1 MLGQYLPILALGVLA
16 FLFAALSFVAT
27 KLLAPRNPNDK
38 KLAPYE
44 CGIVPTKNNPE
55 RFPVRFFLVAMIFI
69 VFDIEIIF
77 FYPWALA
84 HRELGLSGFV
94 AVIIFS
100 VAVFESFLYL
110 IGNGALEW
118 GPIRRSRNNSGQ
130 ISTDRTTQS
139 TVIRIQDTGVRQVGL
154 EGRPEEDTG
163 VAI

>member
-1 MLGQYLPILALGVLA
+1 M
-16 FLFAALSFVAT
+16 
-27 KLLAPRNPNDK
+27 
-38 KLAPYE
+38 
-44 CGIVPTKNNPE
+44 
-55 RFPVRFFLVAMIFI
+55 
-69 VFDIEIIF
+69 
-77 FYPWALA
+77 
-84 HRELGLSGFV
+84 